1 MRPCLARRA
10 RVWTADRAQSTVIT
24 WFLAGI
30 VVPSTR
36 AALAARSVPH
46 AVPSARAGLLTMAT
60 RHESTKRQR
69 PPPTEGHLASISA
82 GAVAEAAAATRS
94 AEENEAIA
102 NARVARKAL
111 HRARGAGK
119 IDKRDVNCHRY
130 RMVLSYEGAGFHGW
144 QKQTNAGVQ
153 LRTVEKVLEDQL
165 RPVLAQSL
173 KFWPSGRTDAGV
185 SASGQAAQFDA
196 VEP

>member
-1 MRPCLARRA
+1 
-10 RVWTADRAQSTVIT
+10 
-24 WFLAGI
+24 
-30 VVPSTR
+30 
-36 AALAARSVPH
+36 
-46 AVPSARAGLLTMAT
+46 MAT

-111 HRARGAGK
+111 HRQRGAGK

-130 RMVLSYEGAGFHGW
+130 TAWGPSLTRA
-144 QKQTNAGVQ
+144 
-153 LRTVEKVLEDQL
+153 
-165 RPVLAQSL
+165 LALALTRSSAACTT
-173 KFWPSGRTDAGV
+173 PSALPP
-185 SASGQAAQFDA
+185 AS
-196 VEP
+196 P

>member
-1 MRPCLARRA
+1 M
-10 RVWTADRAQSTVIT
+10 Q
-24 WFLAGI
+24 
-30 VVPSTR
+30 
-36 AALAARSVPH
+36 H
-46 AVPSARAGLLTMAT
+46 AVPPSARAAVLTMAS

-111 HRARGAGK
+111 HRQRGAGK

-130 RMVLSYEGAGFHGW
+130 TAWGAL
-144 QKQTNAGVQ
+144 T
-153 LRTVEKVLEDQL
+153 RT
-165 RPVLAQSL
+165 RALALTRS
-173 KFWPSGRTDAGV
+173 
-185 SASGQAAQFDA
+185 SAACTTPPAS
-196 VEP
+196 P